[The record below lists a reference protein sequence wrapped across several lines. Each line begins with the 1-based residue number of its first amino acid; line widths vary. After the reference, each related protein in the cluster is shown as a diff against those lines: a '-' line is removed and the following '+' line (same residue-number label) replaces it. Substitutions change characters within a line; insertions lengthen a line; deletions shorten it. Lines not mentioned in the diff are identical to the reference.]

1 MAESS
6 RLLAFS
12 LLGDLEVTS
21 GGEPVALGG
30 AKQRTLLALLLLARG
45 RPVSSDTLIESLFEI
60 TKRFAHRVRREAM
73 IPTIDWRRASSLI
86 GL

>member
-1 MAESS
+1 VAESS

-45 RPVSSDTLIESLFEI
+45 RPVSSDTLIESLWI
-60 TKRFAHRVRREAM
+60 GSARRSFSALN
-73 IPTIDWRRASSLI
+73 RRNNPWSWPLCMK
-86 GL
+86 G